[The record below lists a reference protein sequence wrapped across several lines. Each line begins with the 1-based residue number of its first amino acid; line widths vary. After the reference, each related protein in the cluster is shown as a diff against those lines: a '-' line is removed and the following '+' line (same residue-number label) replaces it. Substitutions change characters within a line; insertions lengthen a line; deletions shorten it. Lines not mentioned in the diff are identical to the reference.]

1 MKKLFFAG
9 ALCMMLCVCASGM
22 AGTMFNVCLS
32 KECLTEQEAANQA
45 IQTKPEGFKVT
56 RQSVIPW
63 NDAGERWSV
72 LVELEN
78 VSEEAIT
85 IDDTWLIACNAREE
99 ELARWSVPAID
110 GAFWKTNRTV
120 RPGERVVLFAG
131 TDEVKTWITDWETK
145 ETVEKTVSPAGLGAV
160 AEKIRQA
167 ARLQVRF
174 DARVASET
182 KGHLENVE
190 AAKAWIADG
199 KQHLETTDTFDS
211 EDFVTLSVI
220 VTDREGRM
228 LDALQDS
235 VIHNAGMQKDGRF
248 SAEKAL
254 APYIGEEMQ
263 KDVIFEIEGYKN
275 PQKTV
280 DNPGQI

>member
-63 NDAGERWSV
+63 DDAGERWSV

-145 ETVEKTVSPAGLGAV
+145 ETVEKTVSPAGLSAV
-160 AEKIRQA
+160 AKKIRQA

-199 KQHLETTDTFDS
+199 KLHLETTDAFDPKG
-211 EDFVTLSVI
+211 FTALSVI
-220 VTDREGRM
+220 VTDSEGRM

-235 VIHNAGMQKDGRF
+235 VADHPGLLEDGCF
-248 SAEKAL
+248 SAWKAL
-254 APYIGEEMQ
+254 APYITEEMVQ
-263 KDVIFEIEGYKN
+263 NAIFEVTGYKI
-275 PQKTV
+275 P
-280 DNPGQI
+280 

>member
-22 AGTMFNVCLS
+22 AGTTFNVCLS
-32 KECLTEQEAANQA
+32 KECLTEQEAENQA

-85 IDDTWLIACNAREE
+85 IDDTWLIACNTREE

-145 ETVEKTVSPAGLGAV
+145 ETVEKTVSPAGLGAF

-167 ARLQVRF
+167 ARLQVQF

-190 AAKAWIADG
+190 AAKVWIADG
-199 KQHLETTDTFDS
+199 KLHLETTDAFDPKG
-211 EDFVTLSVI
+211 FTALSVI
-220 VTDREGRM
+220 VTDSEGRM

-235 VIHNAGMQKDGRF
+235 VTDHPGLLEDGCF
-248 SAEKAL
+248 SAWKAL
-254 APYIGEEMQ
+254 APYITEEMGQ
-263 KDVIFEIEGYKN
+263 NAIFEVTGYKI
-275 PQKTV
+275 P
-280 DNPGQI
+280 

>member
-9 ALCMMLCVCASGM
+9 ALCMILCVCATGM
-22 AGTMFNVCLS
+22 AGTTFNVCLS

-63 NDAGERWSV
+63 DDAGERWSV

-145 ETVEKTVSPAGLGAV
+145 ETVEKTVSPAGLSAV
-160 AEKIRQA
+160 AKKIRQA

-199 KQHLETTDTFDS
+199 KLHLETTDAFDPKG
-211 EDFVTLSVI
+211 FTALSVI
-220 VTDREGRM
+220 VTDSEGRM
-228 LDALQDS
+228 LDALQGS
-235 VIHNAGMQKDGRF
+235 VADHPGLLEDGCF
-248 SAEKAL
+248 SAWKAL
-254 APYIGEEMQ
+254 APYITEEMGQ
-263 KDVIFEIEGYKN
+263 NAIFEVTGYKI
-275 PQKTV
+275 P
-280 DNPGQI
+280 

>member
-9 ALCMMLCVCASGM
+9 ALCMMLCVCATGM

-63 NDAGERWSV
+63 DDAGERWSV

-145 ETVEKTVSPAGLGAV
+145 ETVEKTVSPVGLDAV

-199 KQHLETTDTFDS
+199 KLHLETTDAFDPKG
-211 EDFVTLSVI
+211 FTALSVI
-220 VTDREGRM
+220 VTDSEGRM

-235 VIHNAGMQKDGRF
+235 VADHPGLLEDGCF
-248 SAEKAL
+248 SAWKAL
-254 APYIGEEMQ
+254 APYITEEMGQ
-263 KDVIFEIEGYKN
+263 NAIFEVTGYKI
-275 PQKTV
+275 P
-280 DNPGQI
+280 

>member
-9 ALCMMLCVCASGM
+9 ALCVMLCVCATGM

-199 KQHLETTDTFDS
+199 KLHLETTDAFDPKG
-211 EDFVTLSVI
+211 FTALSVI
-220 VTDREGRM
+220 VTDSEGRM

-235 VIHNAGMQKDGRF
+235 VADHPGLLEDGRF
-248 SAEKAL
+248 SAWKAL
-254 APYIGEEMQ
+254 APYITEEMGQ
-263 KDVIFEIEGYKN
+263 NAIFEVTGYKI
-275 PQKTV
+275 P
-280 DNPGQI
+280 

>member
-9 ALCMMLCVCASGM
+9 ALCMMLCVCATGM

-63 NDAGERWSV
+63 DDAGERWSV

-85 IDDTWLIACNAREE
+85 IDDTWLIACNARKE

-167 ARLQVRF
+167 ARLQVQF

-182 KGHLENVE
+182 KGHLEKVE

-199 KQHLETTDTFDS
+199 KLHLETTDAFDPKG
-211 EDFVTLSVI
+211 FTALSVI
-220 VTDREGRM
+220 VTDSEGRM

-235 VIHNAGMQKDGRF
+235 VTDHPGLLEDGRF
-248 SAEKAL
+248 SAWKAL
-254 APYIGEEMQ
+254 APYITEEMGQ
-263 KDVIFEIEGYKN
+263 NAIFEVTGYKI
-275 PQKTV
+275 P
-280 DNPGQI
+280 

>member
-22 AGTMFNVCLS
+22 AGKMFNVCLS

-63 NDAGERWSV
+63 DDAGERWSV

-110 GAFWKTNRTV
+110 GAFWKTNRMV

-131 TDEVKTWITDWETK
+131 TDEVKTWIADWETK
-145 ETVEKTVSPAGLGAV
+145 ETVEKTVSPAGLSAV
-160 AEKIRQA
+160 AKKIRQA

-199 KQHLETTDTFDS
+199 KLHLETTDAFDPKG
-211 EDFVTLSVI
+211 FTALSVI
-220 VTDREGRM
+220 VTDSEGRM

-235 VIHNAGMQKDGRF
+235 VADHPGLLEDGCF
-248 SAEKAL
+248 SAWKAL
-254 APYIGEEMQ
+254 APYITEEMGQ
-263 KDVIFEIEGYKN
+263 NAIFEVTGYKI
-275 PQKTV
+275 P
-280 DNPGQI
+280 

>member
-9 ALCMMLCVCASGM
+9 ALCMMLCVCATGM

-85 IDDTWLIACNAREE
+85 IDDTWLIACNTREE

-199 KQHLETTDTFDS
+199 KLHLETTDAFDPKG
-211 EDFVTLSVI
+211 FTALSVI
-220 VTDREGRM
+220 VTDSEGRM

-235 VIHNAGMQKDGRF
+235 VADHPGLLEDGCF
-248 SAEKAL
+248 SAWKAL
-254 APYIGEEMQ
+254 APYITEEMGQ
-263 KDVIFEIEGYKN
+263 NAIFEVTGYKI
-275 PQKTV
+275 P
-280 DNPGQI
+280 

>member
-9 ALCMMLCVCASGM
+9 ALCMMLCVCATGM

-63 NDAGERWSV
+63 DDAGERWSV

-99 ELARWSVPAID
+99 ELVRWSVPAID

-199 KQHLETTDTFDS
+199 KLHLETTDTFDS

-280 DNPGQI
+280 DNPR

>member
-9 ALCMMLCVCASGM
+9 ALCMMLCVCATGM

-63 NDAGERWSV
+63 DDAGERWSV

-85 IDDTWLIACNAREE
+85 IDDTWLIAYNAREE

-131 TDEVKTWITDWETK
+131 TDEVKTWIADWETK
-145 ETVEKTVSPAGLGAV
+145 ETVEKTVSPAGLSAV
-160 AEKIRQA
+160 AKKIRQA

-199 KQHLETTDTFDS
+199 KLHLETTDAFDPKG
-211 EDFVTLSVI
+211 FTALSVI
-220 VTDREGRM
+220 VTDSEGRM

-235 VIHNAGMQKDGRF
+235 VADHPGLLEDGCF
-248 SAEKAL
+248 SAWKAL
-254 APYIGEEMQ
+254 APYITEEMGQ
-263 KDVIFEIEGYKN
+263 NAIFEVTGYKI
-275 PQKTV
+275 P
-280 DNPGQI
+280 

>member
-9 ALCMMLCVCASGM
+9 ALCVMLCVCATGM

-78 VSEEAIT
+78 VSEEAIV

-131 TDEVKTWITDWETK
+131 TDEVKTWIADWETK

-160 AEKIRQA
+160 AKKIRQA
-167 ARLQVRF
+167 ARLQVQF

-182 KGHLENVE
+182 KGHLEKVE

-199 KQHLETTDTFDS
+199 KLHLKTTDAFDPKG
-211 EDFVTLSVI
+211 FTTLSVI
-220 VTDREGRM
+220 VTDSEGRM

-235 VIHNAGMQKDGRF
+235 VADHPGLLEDGRF
-248 SAEKAL
+248 SAWKAL
-254 APYIGEEMQ
+254 APYITEEMVQ
-263 KDVIFEIEGYKN
+263 NAIFEVTGYKI
-275 PQKTV
+275 P
-280 DNPGQI
+280 

>member
-9 ALCMMLCVCASGM
+9 ALCMMLCVCATGM

-78 VSEEAIT
+78 VSEEAIV
-85 IDDTWLIACNAREE
+85 IDNTWLIACNARDE
-99 ELARWSVPAID
+99 ELVRWSVPAID

-145 ETVEKTVSPAGLGAV
+145 ETVEKTVSPAGLGVV
-160 AEKIRQA
+160 AKKIRQA
-167 ARLQVRF
+167 ARLQVQF

-182 KGHLENVE
+182 KGHLEKVE

-199 KQHLETTDTFDS
+199 KLHLETTDAFDPKG
-211 EDFVTLSVI
+211 FTALSVI
-220 VTDREGRM
+220 VTDSEGRM

-235 VIHNAGMQKDGRF
+235 VADHLGLLEDGRF
-248 SAEKAL
+248 SAWKAL
-254 APYIGEEMQ
+254 APYITEEMGQ
-263 KDVIFEIEGYKN
+263 NAIFEVTGYKI
-275 PQKTV
+275 P
-280 DNPGQI
+280 

>member
-45 IQTKPEGFKVT
+45 IQTKPKGFKVT

-63 NDAGERWSV
+63 DDAGERWSV

-131 TDEVKTWITDWETK
+131 TDEVKTWITDWKTK
-145 ETVEKTVSPAGLGAV
+145 ETVEKTVSPAGLSAV

-199 KQHLETTDTFDS
+199 KLHLETTDAFDPKG
-211 EDFVTLSVI
+211 FTALSVI
-220 VTDREGRM
+220 VTDSEGRM
-228 LDALQDS
+228 LDALQGS
-235 VIHNAGMQKDGRF
+235 VADHPGLLEDGRF
-248 SAEKAL
+248 SAWKAL
-254 APYIGEEMQ
+254 APYITEEMGQ
-263 KDVIFEIEGYKN
+263 NAIFEVTGYKI
-275 PQKTV
+275 P
-280 DNPGQI
+280 

>member
-63 NDAGERWSV
+63 DDAGERWSV

-131 TDEVKTWITDWETK
+131 TDEVKTWIADWETK
-145 ETVEKTVSPAGLGAV
+145 ETVEKTVSPVGLGAV
-160 AEKIRQA
+160 AKKIRQA

-199 KQHLETTDTFDS
+199 KLHLETTDTFDS

-280 DNPGQI
+280 DNPR

>member
-63 NDAGERWSV
+63 DDAGKRWSV

-145 ETVEKTVSPAGLGAV
+145 ETVEKTVSPAGLSAV

-199 KQHLETTDTFDS
+199 KLHLETTDTFDS

-280 DNPGQI
+280 DNPR

>member
-63 NDAGERWSV
+63 DDAGERWSV

-85 IDDTWLIACNAREE
+85 IDYTWLIAYNAREE

-131 TDEVKTWITDWETK
+131 TDEVKTWIADWETK
-145 ETVEKTVSPAGLGAV
+145 ETVEKTVSPAGLSAV
-160 AEKIRQA
+160 AKKIRQA

-190 AAKAWIADG
+190 TAKAWIADG
-199 KQHLETTDTFDS
+199 KLHLETTDAFDLKG
-211 EDFVTLSVI
+211 FTALSVI
-220 VTDREGRM
+220 VTDSEGRM

-235 VIHNAGMQKDGRF
+235 VADHPGLLEDGCF
-248 SAEKAL
+248 FAWKAL
-254 APYIGEEMQ
+254 APYITEEMGQ
-263 KDVIFEIEGYKN
+263 NAIFEVTGYKI
-275 PQKTV
+275 P
-280 DNPGQI
+280 

>member
-9 ALCMMLCVCASGM
+9 ALCMMLCVCATGM

-63 NDAGERWSV
+63 DDAGERWSV

-85 IDDTWLIACNAREE
+85 IDNTWLIACNAREE

-131 TDEVKTWITDWETK
+131 TDEVKTWIADWETK

-167 ARLQVRF
+167 ARLQVQF

-182 KGHLENVE
+182 KGHLEKVE

-199 KQHLETTDTFDS
+199 KLHLETTDAFDPKG
-211 EDFVTLSVI
+211 FTALSVI
-220 VTDREGRM
+220 VTDSEGRM

-235 VIHNAGMQKDGRF
+235 VADHPGLLEDGRF
-248 SAEKAL
+248 SAWKAL
-254 APYIGEEMQ
+254 APYITEEMGQ
-263 KDVIFEIEGYKN
+263 NAIFEVTGYKI
-275 PQKTV
+275 P
-280 DNPGQI
+280 

>member
-63 NDAGERWSV
+63 DDAGERWSV

-131 TDEVKTWITDWETK
+131 TDEVKTWIADWETK
-145 ETVEKTVSPAGLGAV
+145 ETVEKTVSPVGLGAV

-199 KQHLETTDTFDS
+199 KLHLETTDTFDS

-280 DNPGQI
+280 DNPR

>member
-9 ALCMMLCVCASGM
+9 ALCMMLCVCATGM

-45 IQTKPEGFKVT
+45 IQTKPKGFKVT

-63 NDAGERWSV
+63 DDAGERWSV

-85 IDDTWLIACNAREE
+85 IDDTWLIACNARKE

-131 TDEVKTWITDWETK
+131 TDEVKTWIADWETK

-174 DARVASET
+174 DARVASEA
-182 KGHLENVE
+182 KGHLESVE

-199 KQHLETTDTFDS
+199 KLHLETTDTFDS

-280 DNPGQI
+280 DNPR

>member
-9 ALCMMLCVCASGM
+9 ALCMMLCVCATGM

-32 KECLTEQEAANQA
+32 KECLTEQEAANQT

-63 NDAGERWSV
+63 DDAGERWSV

-199 KQHLETTDTFDS
+199 KLHLETTDTFDS

-280 DNPGQI
+280 DNPR

>member
-9 ALCMMLCVCASGM
+9 ALCMILCVCATGM
-22 AGTMFNVCLS
+22 AGTTFNVCLS

-63 NDAGERWSV
+63 DDAGERWSV

-85 IDDTWLIACNAREE
+85 IDDTWLIARNARKE

-167 ARLQVRF
+167 ARLQVQF

-199 KQHLETTDTFDS
+199 KLHLETTDAFDPKG
-211 EDFVTLSVI
+211 FTALSVI
-220 VTDREGRM
+220 VTDSEGRM

-235 VIHNAGMQKDGRF
+235 VADHPGLLEDGCF
-248 SAEKAL
+248 SAWKAL
-254 APYIGEEMQ
+254 APYITEEMVQ
-263 KDVIFEIEGYKN
+263 NAIFEVTGYKI
-275 PQKTV
+275 P
-280 DNPGQI
+280 

>member
-63 NDAGERWSV
+63 DDAGERWSV

-85 IDDTWLIACNAREE
+85 IDDTWLIACNARKE

-145 ETVEKTVSPAGLGAV
+145 ETVEKTVSPAGLSAV

-199 KQHLETTDTFDS
+199 KLHLETTDAFDPKG
-211 EDFVTLSVI
+211 FTALSVI
-220 VTDREGRM
+220 VTDSEGRM

-235 VIHNAGMQKDGRF
+235 VADHPGLLEDGRF
-248 SAEKAL
+248 SAWKAL
-254 APYIGEEMQ
+254 APYITEEMGQ
-263 KDVIFEIEGYKN
+263 NAIFEVTGYKI
-275 PQKTV
+275 P
-280 DNPGQI
+280 

>member
-9 ALCMMLCVCASGM
+9 ALCVMLCVCATGM

-45 IQTKPEGFKVT
+45 IQTKPEGFRVT

-78 VSEEAIT
+78 VSEEAIV
-85 IDDTWLIACNAREE
+85 IDNTWLIACNAREE
-99 ELARWSVPAID
+99 ELVRWSVPAID

-199 KQHLETTDTFDS
+199 KLHLETTDAFDPKG
-211 EDFVTLSVI
+211 FTALSVI
-220 VTDREGRM
+220 VTDSEGRM

-235 VIHNAGMQKDGRF
+235 VADHPGLLEDGCF
-248 SAEKAL
+248 SAWKAL
-254 APYIGEEMQ
+254 APYITEEMGQ
-263 KDVIFEIEGYKN
+263 NAIFEVTGYKI
-275 PQKTV
+275 P
-280 DNPGQI
+280 

>member
-63 NDAGERWSV
+63 DDAGERWSV

-85 IDDTWLIACNAREE
+85 IDDTWLIACNARKE
-99 ELARWSVPAID
+99 ELARWNVPAID
-110 GAFWKTNRTV
+110 GAFWMTNRTV

-145 ETVEKTVSPAGLGAV
+145 ETVEKTVSPAGLGAF

-167 ARLQVRF
+167 ARLQVQF
-174 DARVASET
+174 EARVASET

-190 AAKAWIADG
+190 AAKVWIADG
-199 KQHLETTDTFDS
+199 KLHLETTDTFDS

-280 DNPGQI
+280 DNPG

>member
-1 MKKLFFAG
+1 
-9 ALCMMLCVCASGM
+9 MMLCVCASGM

-45 IQTKPEGFKVT
+45 IQTKPKGFKVT

-63 NDAGERWSV
+63 DDAGERWSV

-131 TDEVKTWITDWETK
+131 TDEVKTWIADWETK
-145 ETVEKTVSPAGLGAV
+145 ETVEKTVSPAGLSAV
-160 AEKIRQA
+160 AKKIRQA

-199 KQHLETTDTFDS
+199 KLHLETTDTFDS

-280 DNPGQI
+280 DNPR

>member
-9 ALCMMLCVCASGM
+9 ALCMMLCVCAMGM
-22 AGTMFNVCLS
+22 AGTTFNVCLS

-63 NDAGERWSV
+63 DDAGERWSV

-78 VSEEAIT
+78 VSEETIT
-85 IDDTWLIACNAREE
+85 IDNTWLIACNARKE

-199 KQHLETTDTFDS
+199 KLHLETTDTFDS

-280 DNPGQI
+280 DNPG

>member
-22 AGTMFNVCLS
+22 AGTMFNVYLS

-63 NDAGERWSV
+63 DDAGERWSV

-85 IDDTWLIACNAREE
+85 IDDTWLIACNARNE

-131 TDEVKTWITDWETK
+131 TDEVKTWIADWETK

-167 ARLQVRF
+167 ARLQVQF

-199 KQHLETTDTFDS
+199 KLHLETTDAFDPKG
-211 EDFVTLSVI
+211 FTALSVI
-220 VTDREGRM
+220 VTDSEGRM

-235 VIHNAGMQKDGRF
+235 VADHPGLLEDGRF
-248 SAEKAL
+248 SAWKAL
-254 APYIGEEMQ
+254 APYITEEMGQ
-263 KDVIFEIEGYKN
+263 NAIFEVTGYKI
-275 PQKTV
+275 P
-280 DNPGQI
+280 

>member
-63 NDAGERWSV
+63 DDAGKRWSV

-85 IDDTWLIACNAREE
+85 IDDTWLIACNARKE

-199 KQHLETTDTFDS
+199 KLHLETTDAFDPKG
-211 EDFVTLSVI
+211 FTALSVI
-220 VTDREGRM
+220 VTDSEGRM

-235 VIHNAGMQKDGRF
+235 VADHPGLLEDGRF
-248 SAEKAL
+248 SAWKAL
-254 APYIGEEMQ
+254 APYITEEMGQ
-263 KDVIFEIEGYKN
+263 NAIFEVTGYKI
-275 PQKTV
+275 P
-280 DNPGQI
+280 

>member
-45 IQTKPEGFKVT
+45 IQTKPKGFKVT

-63 NDAGERWSV
+63 DDAGERWSV

-199 KQHLETTDTFDS
+199 KLHLETTDAFDPKG
-211 EDFVTLSVI
+211 FTALSVI
-220 VTDREGRM
+220 VTDSEGRM

-235 VIHNAGMQKDGRF
+235 VADHPGLLEDGCF
-248 SAEKAL
+248 SSWKAL
-254 APYIGEEMQ
+254 APYITEEMGQ
-263 KDVIFEIEGYKN
+263 NAIFEVTGYKI
-275 PQKTV
+275 P
-280 DNPGQI
+280 

>member
-9 ALCMMLCVCASGM
+9 ALCMMLCVCATGM

-63 NDAGERWSV
+63 DDAGKRWSV

-145 ETVEKTVSPAGLGAV
+145 ETVEKTVSPAGLSAV
-160 AEKIRQA
+160 AKKIRQA

-199 KQHLETTDTFDS
+199 KLHLETTDAFDPKG
-211 EDFVTLSVI
+211 FTALSVI
-220 VTDREGRM
+220 VTDSEGRM
-228 LDALQDS
+228 LDALQGS
-235 VIHNAGMQKDGRF
+235 VADHPGLLEDGCF
-248 SAEKAL
+248 SAWKAL
-254 APYIGEEMQ
+254 APYITEEMGQ
-263 KDVIFEIEGYKN
+263 NAIFEVTGYKI
-275 PQKTV
+275 P
-280 DNPGQI
+280 

>member
-63 NDAGERWSV
+63 DDAGERWSV

-145 ETVEKTVSPAGLGAV
+145 ETVEKTVSPAGLSAV
-160 AEKIRQA
+160 AKKIRQA

-199 KQHLETTDTFDS
+199 KLHLETTDAFDPKG
-211 EDFVTLSVI
+211 FTVLSVI
-220 VTDREGRM
+220 VTDSEGRM
-228 LDALQDS
+228 LDALQGS
-235 VIHNAGMQKDGRF
+235 VADHPGLLEDGRF
-248 SAEKAL
+248 SAWKAL
-254 APYIGEEMQ
+254 APYITEEMGQ
-263 KDVIFEIEGYKN
+263 NAIFEVTGYKI
-275 PQKTV
+275 P
-280 DNPGQI
+280 

>member
-9 ALCMMLCVCASGM
+9 ALCMMLCVCATGM

-131 TDEVKTWITDWETK
+131 TDEVKTWIADWETK

-167 ARLQVRF
+167 ARLQVQF

-199 KQHLETTDTFDS
+199 KLHLETTDAFDPKG
-211 EDFVTLSVI
+211 FTALSVI
-220 VTDREGRM
+220 VTDSEGRM

-235 VIHNAGMQKDGRF
+235 VADHPGLLEDGRF
-248 SAEKAL
+248 SAWKAL
-254 APYIGEEMQ
+254 APYITEEMGQ
-263 KDVIFEIEGYKN
+263 NAIFEVTGYKI
-275 PQKTV
+275 P
-280 DNPGQI
+280 

>member
-9 ALCMMLCVCASGM
+9 ALCMMLCVCATGM

-63 NDAGERWSV
+63 DDAGERWSV

-78 VSEEAIT
+78 VSEEAIV
-85 IDDTWLIACNAREE
+85 IDNTWLIACNAREE
-99 ELARWSVPAID
+99 ELVRWSVPAID
-110 GAFWKTNRTV
+110 GAFWKTNKTV

-131 TDEVKTWITDWETK
+131 TDEVKTWIADWETK
-145 ETVEKTVSPAGLGAV
+145 ETVEKTVSPAGLSAV

-174 DARVASET
+174 DARIASET

-199 KQHLETTDTFDS
+199 KLHLETTDAFDPKG
-211 EDFVTLSVI
+211 FTALSVI
-220 VTDREGRM
+220 VTDSEGRM

-235 VIHNAGMQKDGRF
+235 VADHPGLLEDGCF
-248 SAEKAL
+248 SAWKAL
-254 APYIGEEMQ
+254 APYITEEMGQ
-263 KDVIFEIEGYKN
+263 NAIFEVTGYKI
-275 PQKTV
+275 P
-280 DNPGQI
+280 

>member
-9 ALCMMLCVCASGM
+9 ALCMMLCVCATGM

-63 NDAGERWSV
+63 DDAGERWSV

-85 IDDTWLIACNAREE
+85 IDYTWLIAYNAREE

-131 TDEVKTWITDWETK
+131 TDEVKTWIADWETK

-160 AEKIRQA
+160 AKKIRQA

-199 KQHLETTDTFDS
+199 KLHLETTDAFDPKG
-211 EDFVTLSVI
+211 FTALSVI
-220 VTDREGRM
+220 VTDSEGRM

-235 VIHNAGMQKDGRF
+235 VADHPGLLEDGCF
-248 SAEKAL
+248 SAWKAL
-254 APYIGEEMQ
+254 APYITEEMGQ
-263 KDVIFEIEGYKN
+263 NAIFEVTGYKI
-275 PQKTV
+275 P
-280 DNPGQI
+280 

>member
-63 NDAGERWSV
+63 DDAGERWSV

-145 ETVEKTVSPAGLGAV
+145 ETVEKTVSPAGLSVV
-160 AEKIRQA
+160 AKKIRQA
-167 ARLQVRF
+167 VRLQVRF

-199 KQHLETTDTFDS
+199 KLHLETTDAFDPKG
-211 EDFVTLSVI
+211 FTALSVI
-220 VTDREGRM
+220 VTDSEGRM

-235 VIHNAGMQKDGRF
+235 VADHPGLLEDGCF
-248 SAEKAL
+248 SAWKAL
-254 APYIGEEMQ
+254 APYITEEMGQ
-263 KDVIFEIEGYKN
+263 NAIFEVIGYKI
-275 PQKTV
+275 P
-280 DNPGQI
+280 

>member
-9 ALCMMLCVCASGM
+9 ALCMMLCVCASGT

-63 NDAGERWSV
+63 DDAGERWSV

-131 TDEVKTWITDWETK
+131 TDEVKTWIADWETK
-145 ETVEKTVSPAGLGAV
+145 ETVEKTVSPAGLSAV

-199 KQHLETTDTFDS
+199 KLHLETTDAFDPKG
-211 EDFVTLSVI
+211 FTALSVI
-220 VTDREGRM
+220 VTDSEGRM

-235 VIHNAGMQKDGRF
+235 VANHPGLLEDGCF
-248 SAEKAL
+248 SAWKAL
-254 APYIGEEMQ
+254 APYITEEMGQ
-263 KDVIFEIEGYKN
+263 NAIFEVTGYKI
-275 PQKTV
+275 P
-280 DNPGQI
+280 

>member
-63 NDAGERWSV
+63 DDAGERWSV

-85 IDDTWLIACNAREE
+85 IDDTWLIACNARKE

-199 KQHLETTDTFDS
+199 KLHLETTDAFDPKG
-211 EDFVTLSVI
+211 FTALSVI
-220 VTDREGRM
+220 VTDSEGRM

-235 VIHNAGMQKDGRF
+235 VADHPGLLEDGCF
-248 SAEKAL
+248 SAWKAL
-254 APYIGEEMQ
+254 APYITEEMVQ
-263 KDVIFEIEGYKN
+263 NEIFEVTGYKI
-275 PQKTV
+275 P
-280 DNPGQI
+280 

>member
-9 ALCMMLCVCASGM
+9 ALCMMLCVCATGT
-22 AGTMFNVCLS
+22 AGTKFNVCLS

-63 NDAGERWSV
+63 DDAGERWSV

-145 ETVEKTVSPAGLGAV
+145 ETVEKTVLPAGLGAV
-160 AEKIRQA
+160 AKKIRQA

-174 DARVASET
+174 DARVAFET

-199 KQHLETTDTFDS
+199 KLHLETTDTFDS

-280 DNPGQI
+280 DNPR

>member
-63 NDAGERWSV
+63 DDAGERWSV

-85 IDDTWLIACNAREE
+85 IDYTWLIAYNAREE

-145 ETVEKTVSPAGLGAV
+145 ETVEKTVSPAGLSAV
-160 AEKIRQA
+160 AKKIRQA

-199 KQHLETTDTFDS
+199 KLHLETTDTFDS

-280 DNPGQI
+280 DNPG